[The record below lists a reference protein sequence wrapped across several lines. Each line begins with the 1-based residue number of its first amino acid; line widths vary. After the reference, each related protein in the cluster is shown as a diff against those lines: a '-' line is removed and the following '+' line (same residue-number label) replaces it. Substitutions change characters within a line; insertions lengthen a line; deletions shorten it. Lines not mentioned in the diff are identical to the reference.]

1 MHSKHA
7 DLMKKILGPNI
18 VLLSS
23 TIFTKYPPNENQKSK
38 NFAGDFVGWHQ
49 DLKYW
54 GTTIFSG
61 KVIIIIIAKSFNYIF
76 SRSCW
81 STPKRKN
88 QISNQSRAVTRGGHL
103 DFSRKILITRHI

>member
-1 MHSKHA
+1 MADLCIHPRII

-61 KVIIIIIAKSFNYIF
+61 KAIIIIIA
-76 SRSCW
+76 
-81 STPKRKN
+81 
-88 QISNQSRAVTRGGHL
+88 
-103 DFSRKILITRHI
+103 

>member
-1 MHSKHA
+1 MADLCIHPRII

-23 TIFTKYPPNENQKSK
+23 TIFTKYPPNENEKSE

-54 GTTIFSG
+54 GTTIFSMG
-61 KVIIIIIAKSFNYIF
+61 EHLPTTGDIF
-76 SRSCW
+76 
-81 STPKRKN
+81 KKN
-88 QISNQSRAVTRGGHL
+88 VTCCR
-103 DFSRKILITRHI
+103 

>member
-1 MHSKHA
+1 MNFERWMA
-7 DLMKKILGPNI
+7 DLCIHPKIIDVMKKILGPNI

-54 GTTIFSG
+54 GTTIFSL

-81 STPKRKN
+81 FTPKRKN
-88 QISNQSRAVTRGGHL
+88 QISKYVACY
-103 DFSRKILITRHI
+103 

>member
-1 MHSKHA
+1 MA
-7 DLMKKILGPNI
+7 DLCIHPKIIDVMKKILGPNI

-23 TIFTKYPPNENQKSK
+23 TIFTKYPPNKQEKSE

-54 GTTIFSG
+54 GSATIFSR
-61 KVIIIIIAKSFNYIF
+61 KIINIIITKSSNYIF

-81 STPKRKN
+81 FTPKRKN
-88 QISNQSRAVTRGGHL
+88 QISKYVACY
-103 DFSRKILITRHI
+103 